1 MNRPRQKNRHLPPCV
16 YFKHG
21 AYHYVKLK
29 KSTRLGATLKEAMAA
44 YSAIHEVVKG
54 SMPELIN
61 EALSQILP
69 RVKPATRVQYKSIG
83 RKLCKML
90 VEFEPQQ
97 IKPRDVAAIKK
108 AMAGTPN
115 MCNRTLSVLRQIFD
129 YALEVEKVESNP
141 VVGIKRRTE
150 QKRTRLLSV
159 DEYRVIYC
167 KAGPR
172 LQVIM
177 DLLIRTGQRVTAVLR
192 IHRNDLSDEGI
203 RFPSH
208 KTDEKVTVPWT
219 PELRTVVERAK
230 ALHRNITAL
239 TLLHNRR
246 GKVPDY
252 RSIQR
257 QWQAA
262 CTAAS
267 VQDARIHDLR
277 AFAATWAK
285 KQGKNPTALLGH
297 TTNAQ
302 TVRYLRGKEEP
313 VAEGPSFGQLL
324 DMGQQTTDP
333 KAEKG

>member
-1 MNRPRQKNRHLPPCV
+1 MNRPRQKDRHLPPCV

-21 AYHYVKLK
+21 AYHYVKRK

-44 YSAIHEVVKG
+44 YAAIHETVEG
-54 SMPELIN
+54 SMPELIQ
-61 EALSQILP
+61 EALTQILP
-69 RVKPATRVQYKSIG
+69 RVKPSTRVQYKSIG

-97 IKPRDVAAIKK
+97 VKPKDIAGIKR
-108 AMAGTPN
+108 AMADTPN

-141 VVGIKRRTE
+141 VIGIKRRAE
-150 QKRTRLLSV
+150 KKRTRLLSI
-159 DEYRVIYC
+159 DEYRAIYG

-208 KTDEKVTVPWT
+208 KTDEKVTVTWT
-219 PELRTVVERAK
+219 PELRAVVDRAK
-230 ALHRNITAL
+230 ALYRNVTAL

-252 RSIQR
+252 RSVQR

-262 CTAAS
+262 CEAAG
-267 VQDARIHDLR
+267 VHDARIHDLR

-285 KQGKNPTALLGH
+285 KQGKNPTALLAH
-297 TTNAQ
+297 TSAAQ
-302 TVRYLRGKEEP
+302 TARYLRGKEEP
-313 VAEGPSFGQLL
+313 VAEGPSFGQLP
-324 DMGQQTTDP
+324 DEGQQATDS
-333 KAEKG
+333 KAEKA

>member
-1 MNRPRQKNRHLPPCV
+1 MNRPRQKDRHLPPCV

-21 AYHYVKLK
+21 AYHYVKRK
-29 KSTRLGATLKEAMAA
+29 KSTRLGATLREAMAA
-44 YSAIHEVVKG
+44 YSALHEIVKG
-54 SMPELIN
+54 SMPDLIQ
-61 EALSQILP
+61 EALAQILP
-69 RVKPATRVQYKSIG
+69 RVKPSTRVQYKSIG
-83 RKLCKML
+83 RKLSKIL
-90 VEFEPQQ
+90 VEFSPQEV
-97 IKPRDVAAIKK
+97 KPKDVAAIKK
-108 AMAGTPN
+108 AMSATPN

-129 YALEVEKVESNP
+129 YALEAEIVDSNP
-141 VVGIKRRTE
+141 VVGIKRRAE
-150 QKRTRLLSV
+150 AKRTRLLSIG
-159 DEYRVIYC
+159 EYSAIYA

-219 PELRTVVERAK
+219 PELRSVVDRAK
-230 ALHRNITAL
+230 ALHRNVTAL

-262 CTAAS
+262 CADANVT
-267 VQDARIHDLR
+267 DARIHDLR

-285 KQGKNPTALLGH
+285 KQGKNPTALLAH
-297 TTNAQ
+297 TSAAQ
-302 TVRYLRGKEEP
+302 TARYLRGKEEP

-324 DMGQQTTDP
+324 DVGQQVIEYSV
-333 KAEKG
+333 KKS

>member
-1 MNRPRQKNRHLPPCV
+1 MNRPRQKDRHLPPCV

-21 AYHYVKLK
+21 AYHYVKRK

-44 YSAIHEVVKG
+44 YAALHETVHG
-54 SMPELIN
+54 SMPELIQ
-61 EALSQILP
+61 EALTQILP

-83 RKLCKML
+83 RKLCKVF

-97 IKPRDVAAIKK
+97 VKPKDIAALKRDMVNK
-108 AMAGTPN
+108 PN
-115 MCNRTLSVLRQIFD
+115 MCNRTLSLLRQIFD

-141 VVGIKRRTE
+141 VVGIKRRQE
-150 QKRTRLLSV
+150 RKRTRLLSV
-159 DEYRVIYC
+159 DEYRAIYG
-167 KAGPR
+167 KAGDR

-192 IHRNDLSDEGI
+192 VHRNDLSDEGI

-219 PELRTVVERAK
+219 PELRTVVDRAK

-252 RSIQR
+252 RSVQR
-257 QWQAA
+257 QWQEACSAA
-262 CTAAS
+262 G
-267 VQDARIHDLR
+267 VLDARIHDLR

-297 TTNAQ
+297 TTTAQ

-324 DMGQQTTDP
+324 DVGQQVADAAV
-333 KAEKG
+333 KKS